1 MKNESVI
8 SNIEDLMASVKYVT
22 MKDGLMTS
30 QADLKLIV
38 GEDKAGELNGY
49 LQVSYNNET
58 LSNIKISDRVLEC
71 LVQTKAKIV
80 RRSFN

>member
-8 SNIEDLMASVKYVT
+8 SNIEDLMAAVEYVT